1 MNDFAEEYVEY
12 SKPDE
17 SNAERFSVNDI
28 RSAEWCLKR
37 IRWCEKKKADAQEFV
52 KAEKQRLDEYL
63 SKVNSEQDAS
73 IDYFTELLQPYAMQ
87 ELEGSKKRTIELP
100 SGKLSFRKQAPLFE
114 VADEELM
121 EFVKEQAPEYVQI
134 KESVDWKNFKATL
147 TVTEDGRCVTED
159 GQLVPGVTVTERPDS
174 FLVKAVAKDD

>member
-1 MNDFAEEYVEY
+1 MSDFAEEYVEY

-17 SNAERFSVNDI
+17 TNEERFSVTDI
-28 RSAEWCLKR
+28 RSAEWCIKR
-37 IRWCEKKKADAQEFV
+37 IQWCEKKKRDAEVFV

-73 IDYFTELLQPYAMQ
+73 INYFTNLLQPFAEQ
-87 ELEGSKKRTIELP
+87 ELEGSRKRTLDLP

-114 VADEELM
+114 VADDELM
-121 EFVKEQAPEYVQI
+121 DFVKEQAPEYIQVT
-134 KESVDWKNFKATL
+134 ESVDWKNFKTTL

-159 GQLVPGVTVTERPDS
+159 GQLVPGVKVTKRPDS
-174 FLVKAVAKDD
+174 FAVKAVEENA